1 MIGNGKPSHS
11 ILHTFAYNFIYF
23 SHISSIIT
31 CIICKIRKNRYKIS
45 EKLNKIYL
53 LKEFGKLLKEK
64 SSYVSFFWNN
74 FVGDKS
80 ISWYQC

>member
-31 CIICKIRKNRYKIS
+31 CIICKIRKKNNR
-45 EKLNKIYL
+45 NR
-53 LKEFGKLLKEK
+53 
-64 SSYVSFFWNN
+64 
-74 FVGDKS
+74 
-80 ISWYQC
+80 